1 MIRAW
6 ISRSA
11 DQAQAE
17 LVELDET
24 EFAGQD
30 VLLKLHYSCLNYKD
44 ALALTH
50 TAPIARKYP
59 MVHGID
65 AVGEVIESNSSQ
77 WPVGTVCQVND
88 WGLGETHWG
97 GLAERASVP
106 AQWISPIPEGRSA
119 RWAAA
124 VLCNSVPPSYSVAA
138 GSRLRAYR

>member
-6 ISRSA
+6 ISRTA
-11 DQAQAE
+11 EQAQAE
-17 LVELDET
+17 LETLDES

-30 VLLKLHYSCLNYKD
+30 VVLKLHYSCLNYKD

-65 AVGEVIESNSSQ
+65 AVGEVIESNSDQ

-88 WGLGETHWG
+88 WGLG
-97 GLAERASVP
+97 
-106 AQWISPIPEGRSA
+106 
-119 RWAAA
+119 
-124 VLCNSVPPSYSVAA
+124 
-138 GSRLRAYR
+138 